1 MKRHL
6 AVLLL
11 ALASV
16 AAHADETPAQRN
28 ILFFGHD
35 DRQFVPPPYPA
46 PFAPVGQLTT
56 KAGNLCTAT
65 LIAPDLAI
73 TAAHCFLMEPGHR
86 DDGAWFK
93 TGVHKDQYSAR
104 YQVLGQVFHPKFQ
117 KGTFFK
123 NGDLYILPEAS
134 PYDMAWIKL
143 KLVDGTAPAPMKLF
157 SGDRKALEAAIAQA
171 GNQVT
176 QAGYAGDHDDVL
188 TTHRGCALS
197 KLRRDNT
204 ILHRC
209 DTLSGDSGSPI
220 WLDTPTG
227 PQLIATQSSAPDWF
241 KRKKIDNIGVTVLQ
255 APPRP

>member
-1 MKRHL
+1 MLRF
-6 AVLLL
+6 L
-11 ALASV
+11 ALLSV
-16 AAHADETPAQRN
+16 LCAGLAHADETPAQRN

-35 DRQFVPPPYPA
+35 DRQFIAAPYPA
-46 PFAPVGQLTT
+46 PFAPVGQLETR
-56 KAGNLCTAT
+56 AGNLCTAT

-73 TAAHCFLMEPGHR
+73 TAAHCFLMEPKKG
-86 DDGAWFK
+86 DDGVWFK
-93 TGVHKDQYSAR
+93 TGVHKHRYTAR
-104 YQVLGQVFHPKFQ
+104 YQVLAQVFHPRFQ

-123 NGDLYILPEAS
+123 GNDLYIMPEAS

-143 KLVDGTAPAPMKLF
+143 KLVDGTPPPPMPLF
-157 SGDRKALEAAIAQA
+157 RGDRKALQAAIKAA
-171 GNQVT
+171 GNTVT

-188 TTHRGCALS
+188 TTHRNCKLTA
-197 KLRRDNT
+197 LRRDNT

-241 KRKKIDNIGVTVLQ
+241 KRKTIDNIGVSVLQ